1 MRSYINTVQPLLFSV
16 STVAKMIGFS
26 RTKTYQMV
34 QERKIPSIIVEG
46 KLRIT
51 RQALLEW
58 IDQHARASRADRL
71 E

>member
-1 MRSYINTVQPLLFSV
+1 MRSYINTVQPLLFSIP
-16 STVAKMIGFS
+16 TVAKMIGFS

>member
-34 QERKIPSIIVEG
+34 QEGKIPSIIVEG

-51 RQALLEW
+51 RQALFDW
-58 IDQHARASRADRL
+58 IDQHARASRG
-71 E
+71 